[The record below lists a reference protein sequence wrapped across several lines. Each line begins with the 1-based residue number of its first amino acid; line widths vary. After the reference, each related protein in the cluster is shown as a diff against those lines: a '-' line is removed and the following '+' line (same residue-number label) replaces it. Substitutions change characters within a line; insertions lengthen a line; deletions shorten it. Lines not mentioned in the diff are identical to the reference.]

1 MVWRA
6 ISRGLRAVIYR
17 PAQIVRASA
26 GGPPHDLFEHVVR
39 VCHTLR
45 AVPDIDAR
53 IDMITSE
60 YAVSAIHSLSL
71 QKSSLGKAF
80 HLVHPEPLSLRDFLA
95 LLPAPLPL
103 IPLETWLRCCAR
115 KLSVA
120 KTPVCICFRCSLK
133 ASDAP
138 T

>member
-1 MVWRA
+1 MKTQASAAPSARNVGISHRRLCHDKGSEAIPEDPRNGMVWRA

-60 YAVSAIHSLSL
+60 YAVSAI
-71 QKSSLGKAF
+71 
-80 HLVHPEPLSLRDFLA
+80 
-95 LLPAPLPL
+95 
-103 IPLETWLRCCAR
+103 
-115 KLSVA
+115 
-120 KTPVCICFRCSLK
+120 
-133 ASDAP
+133 
-138 T
+138 